1 MTKSGRRK
9 RKKLSSSSSI
19 EGPST
24 VQDKKGEVSDS
35 EMPVAMASEESVNET
50 PSLADVWKVLTE
62 IKTNMEKLVLDV
74 EFTKGQVDF
83 LVKENKGLK
92 SKVKYL
98 EEQVKA
104 SKKELEDMEQRLD
117 EVEAKHNDL
126 EQYTRKF
133 NLVIHGI
140 PEREEEDNIENVIK
154 LGKLL
159 EVNLYSGDIDIVHRM
174 KTKSKDKPRPIIA
187 RFSNY
192 NAKSKLYKAR
202 LNLRNVDLQDLGAEK
217 IFINEN
223 LTAWRAEL
231 FKEARKV
238 KKKYNNGKTWTVD
251 GKIFL
256 KTDLTAKVL
265 KIDSY
270 EDLKAL

>member
-1 MTKSGRRK
+1 MINSGRRK

-24 VQDKKGEVSDS
+24 VQDKEGEVSDS
-35 EMPVAMASEESVNET
+35 KMPAGMVTEDSVNET
-50 PSLADVWKVLTE
+50 PSLADVWKVFTE
-62 IKTNMEKLVLDV
+62 IKTNMD
-74 EFTKGQVDF
+74 KGQVDF

-98 EEQVKA
+98 KEQVKA

-117 EVEAKHNDL
+117 EVEAKHDDL
-126 EQYTRKF
+126 EQYTQKF

-159 EVNLYSGDIDIVHRM
+159 EVNLSSGDIDIVHRM
-174 KTKSKDKPRPIIA
+174 KTKNKDKPRPIIA
-187 RFSNY
+187 RFCNY

-217 IFINEN
+217 IIINEN

-238 KKKYNNGKTWTVD
+238 KRKHNNGKTWTVN

>member
-1 MTKSGRRK
+1 
-9 RKKLSSSSSI
+9 
-19 EGPST
+19 
-24 VQDKKGEVSDS
+24 
-35 EMPVAMASEESVNET
+35 MATDESVNET
-50 PSLADVWKVLTE
+50 SSLADVWKVLTE

-117 EVEAKHNDL
+117 EVEAKHDDL

-159 EVNLYSGDIDIVHRM
+159 EVNLSSGDIDIVHRM
-174 KTKSKDKPRPIIA
+174 KTKSKDKPPPIIA

-202 LNLRNVDLQDLGAEK
+202 LNLRIVDLQDLGAEK

-238 KKKYNNGKTWTVD
+238 KKKYNNGKT
-251 GKIFL
+251 
-256 KTDLTAKVL
+256 
-265 KIDSY
+265 
-270 EDLKAL
+270 